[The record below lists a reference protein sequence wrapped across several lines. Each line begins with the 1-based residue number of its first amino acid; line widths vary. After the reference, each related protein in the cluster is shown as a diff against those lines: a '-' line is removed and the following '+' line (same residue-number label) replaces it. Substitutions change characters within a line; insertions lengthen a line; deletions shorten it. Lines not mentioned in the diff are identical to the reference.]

1 MKKKKKNHNRLVLLG
16 KGKLNIIQFLIS
28 KTLISW
34 YISHDEF
41 VNNGLREYYEMKE
54 GIKNPSVE
62 YII

>member
-16 KGKLNIIQFLIS
+16 KDKLNIIKFLIS

>member
-16 KGKLNIIQFLIS
+16 KDKLNIIQFLIS

-54 GIKNPSVE
+54 GIKSPSVE

>member
-1 MKKKKKNHNRLVLLG
+1 MLG
-16 KGKLNIIQFLIS
+16 KDKLNVIQFLIS

-62 YII
+62 NII

>member
-1 MKKKKKNHNRLVLLG
+1 MLG
-16 KGKLNIIQFLIS
+16 KDKLNVIQFLIS

>member
-16 KGKLNIIQFLIS
+16 KDKLNIIQFLIS

-41 VNNGLREYYEMKE
+41 VNNGLREYYEMEE

>member
-16 KGKLNIIQFLIS
+16 KDKLNIIQFLIS

-62 YII
+62 NII